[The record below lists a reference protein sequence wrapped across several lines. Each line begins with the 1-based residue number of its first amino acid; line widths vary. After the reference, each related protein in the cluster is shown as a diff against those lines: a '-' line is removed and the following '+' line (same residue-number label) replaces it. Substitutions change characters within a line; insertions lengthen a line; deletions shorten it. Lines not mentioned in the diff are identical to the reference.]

1 MRNSAN
7 LSQAHVDA
15 SASFSIWA
23 YRCSVSLRALEAY
36 ATGFHSVS
44 VCRWR
49 RTAPIPYEE
58 ESVETSVS
66 ALGVIQCKPWGCR
79 QFCFDVIEGLLL
91 LRPPSPHTGL
101 SQQVS
106 EWSCSF
112 SQVRQ
117 ELPQVVCHPQQ
128 ASHLADVTGAGMAF
142 TALTLS
148 GSALTPDASMTCPRN
163 FILFLETHTCH

>member
-66 ALGVIQCKPWGCR
+66 ALGSYNASPGGVVSSALMLSKACCCCG
-79 QFCFDVIEGLLL
+79 
-91 LRPPSPHTGL
+91 PPSPHTGL

-128 ASHLADVTGAGMAF
+128 ASHLADVTGCWHGF
-142 TALTLS
+142 Y
-148 GSALTPDASMTCPRN
+148 SAHFIRISADA
-163 FILFLETHTCH
+163 

>member
-58 ESVETSVS
+58 ESAETSVS
-66 ALGVIQCKPWGCR
+66 ALGSYNASPGGC

-117 ELPQVVCHPQQ
+117 ELPQVVCHPQE
-128 ASHLADVTGAGMAF
+128 ASHLADVTGCWHGF
-142 TALTLS
+142 Y
-148 GSALTPDASMTCPRN
+148 SAHFIRISADA
-163 FILFLETHTCH
+163 